1 VVGFVQ
7 VNRAFLQLKSRFN
20 PTVQSMQSRD
30 ITNSDQKSKFVGSG
44 VSITEKSTQSNPKE
58 DNNTEVLT
66 AEKCS
71 LTKKKSQ
78 DCLQTSGKPI
88 RGSPQKEQTAPGR
101 LL

>member
-1 VVGFVQ
+1 VVHFVH
-7 VNRAFLQLKSRFN
+7 VNRAFLDLKSRFN
-20 PTVQSMQSRD
+20 PTVQSRD